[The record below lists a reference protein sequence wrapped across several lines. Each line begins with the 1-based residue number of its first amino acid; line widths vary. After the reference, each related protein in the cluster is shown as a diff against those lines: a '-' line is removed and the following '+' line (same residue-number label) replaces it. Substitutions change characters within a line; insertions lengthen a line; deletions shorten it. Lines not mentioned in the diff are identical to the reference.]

1 MVLLLVGG
9 VVAMAAIGGV
19 IYFQTLPPPPVP
31 LSLPPNVLPPPPPS
45 LPLGVNWVSPENSTL
60 EFDDGADE
68 YDIVASGSC
77 AAMVEV
83 ILYDNFD
90 YEMPN
95 KKVILTSDRGSVDT
109 ILPLA
114 LVTNESGEIDFNV
127 VSQTVGT
134 STLGVSVDGII
145 FPQKLQLHVLDPV
158 ENDC

>member
-1 MVLLLVGG
+1 
-9 VVAMAAIGGV
+9 MAAIGGV

-31 LSLPPNVLPPPPPS
+31 LSLPPNVLPPPAQKQVETKKSESGSAPI
-45 LPLGVNWVSPENSTL
+45 VSPENSTF